1 MQASKTNTLTRLL
14 NSLNP
19 RNRRDF
25 SHEVKAAMDSCLSCK
40 ACAGQCPVKVSV
52 PSFRAKFLEV
62 YHTRYL
68 RPLKDPVVSSIETL
82 LPAMAQLRRSITAL
96 SARGG

>member
-1 MQASKTNTLTRLL
+1 MF

-19 RNRRDF
+19 ANDGDF
-25 SHEVKAAMDSCLSCK
+25 SHEVKAAMDNCLSSK

-62 YHTRYL
+62 YHGRYL
-68 RPLKDPVVSSIETL
+68 RPLKDPLIASIETTLPL
-82 LPAMAQLRRSITAL
+82 LARVQPLYNFASS
-96 SARGG
+96 SAIG